1 MKVTDSAGLFFSL
14 LEEGKE
20 IKSDLGEI
28 NVDNVTILDGHV

>member
-20 IKSDLGEI
+20 INLGEI